1 MTNNHCIF
9 NFFKKSTGP
18 DNYKLI
24 IIHCLELEVQVLGL
38 SMRPQHLVHPFLSSI
53 LICFQCSALG
63 KLRLKS
69 AELLEAKGL
78 LLRDPSAFHFLWVVE
93 FPLFLP
99 KEENPEELEAAHHP
113 FTAPHP
119 LDEHLLYSDPRQVPL
134 CFFNIQSRILQTKN
148 WTR

>member
-1 MTNNHCIF
+1 M
-9 NFFKKSTGP
+9 
-18 DNYKLI
+18 

-38 SMRPQHLVHPFLSSI
+38 SMRPQHLVHLFLSST

-134 CFFNIQSRILQTKN
+134 CFLIYKAGHCRQRIGQDDKSKIFFIISNLILGQEVYLI
-148 WTR
+148 